1 LTLQRLGRIMA
12 RRHRRAKEAVMR
24 NISLTTAGA
33 FCALVLVAGF
43 VIGIALMASG
53 GV

>member
-1 LTLQRLGRIMA
+1 
-12 RRHRRAKEAVMR
+12 MR